1 MGANA
6 QSFAKEARLCR
17 QTGHTRESE
26 KLLRLAQTHYPFDK
40 ELQRE
45 ASKLKKSIEQQKS
58 VTRKTP
64 IKQCAWALTC
74 LVDTLGLPLFFFVM
88 AWVAWLLGPIL
99 LVPAS

>member
-1 MGANA
+1 MSATA

-26 KLLRLAQTHYPFDK
+26 KIIRLAQTHYPYDK
-40 ELQRE
+40 ELQDE
-45 ASKLKKSIEQQKS
+45 AAKLQKSINLQRS
-58 VTRKTP
+58 FVNRAP
-64 IKQCAWALTC
+64 LKQCRLT
-74 LVDTLGLPLFFFVM
+74 LTWMVDSLGLPAFFLVM

>member
-1 MGANA
+1 MSANA

-26 KLLRLAQTHYPFDK
+26 KIIRLAQTHYPFDE
-40 ELQRE
+40 ELQNE
-45 ASKLKKSIEQQKS
+45 AQKLQKS
-58 VTRKTP
+58 LKLQNSFVNRP
-64 IKQCAWALTC
+64 PVKQCGRAFTW
-74 LVDTLGLPLFFFVM
+74 LVDILGLPAFFLVM